1 MTAEVIS
8 TLTDNVLPIDP
19 KCLWK
24 PSNPQ
29 DTQMEK
35 FRELMQTKYQQVK
48 LGMNPCKKTK
58 TLKSLN

>member
-1 MTAEVIS
+1 MATETIAP
-8 TLTDNVLPIDP
+8 LTDHALPIDP

-35 FRELMQTKYQQVK
+35 FRELMQAKYQQVK
-48 LGMNPCKKTK
+48 LG
-58 TLKSLN
+58 SD

>member
-1 MTAEVIS
+1 MITETIS
-8 TLTDNVLPIDP
+8 TLTDYALPIDP

-35 FRELMQTKYQQVK
+35 FRELMQTKYRQVK
-48 LGMNPCKKTK
+48 LGMHPCKKLSK
-58 TLKSLN
+58 H